1 MPAILT
7 VTKSDGSLWYH
18 ERGHLFPTEDTGFW
32 LRYATKFKTVEH
44 AARLARKKYRL
55 SCSGEYMRW
64 IVIIIEDNENSLKT
78 LVIDA
83 E

>member
-1 MPAILT
+1 MNMAAILT

-18 ERGHLFPTEDTGFW
+18 ERGHLFPTENTPFW
-32 LRYATKFKTVEH
+32 RRYATKFKTVEH

-55 SCSGEYMRW
+55 SCSGEYTGW
-64 IVIIIEDNENSLKT
+64 TATTIDDNYVLKG
-78 LVIDA
+78 